1 MTREDVEVIDD
12 LTVYDGIFRVR
23 RYRLRHRRFDGGW
36 TGVLTREVFE
46 RGLAVAVLPY
56 DPVRDIVVMIEQFRV
71 GAFAA
76 GRPAWMTEIVAGIV
90 EAGEA
95 EEAVAHRELAEESGL
110 TALDLRPIATFMPS
124 PGALVESVSVY
135 CARVDSTHA
144 GGLHGVADEGEDIRV
159 RRVPAA
165 EALAELDAGHVDNA
179 ITLVALQWLARHR
192 ERLRADWSDS
202 G

>member
-36 TGVLTREVFE
+36 TGVLTREIFE

-90 EAGEA
+90 EAGESA
-95 EEAVAHRELAEESGL
+95 EAVAHRELAEESGL
-110 TALDLRPIATFMPS
+110 AALELRPIATFMPS

-165 EALAELDAGHVDNA
+165 EALAELDAGRFDNA

-192 ERLRADWSDS
+192 EQLRADWSD
-202 G
+202 GG

>member
-12 LTVYDGIFRVR
+12 RTVYDGIFRVR
-23 RYRLRHRRFDGGW
+23 RYHLRHRRFDGGW
-36 TGVLTREVFE
+36 TGVLTREVFD

-56 DPVRDIVVMIEQFRV
+56 DPALDVVVLIEQFRV

-76 GRPAWMTEIVAGIV
+76 DRPAWMTEIVAGIV

-95 EEAVAHRELAEESGL
+95 PEDVARRELAEESGL

-124 PGALVESVSVY
+124 PGALVECVSAY
-135 CARVDSTHA
+135 CARVDSAGA
-144 GGLHGVADEGEDIRV
+144 GGLHGVEDEGEDIRV
-159 RRVPAA
+159 LRVPAA
-165 EALAELDAGHVDNA
+165 EALAALDAGRIDNA

-192 ERLRADWSDS
+192 PQLRADWSD
-202 G
+202 GD